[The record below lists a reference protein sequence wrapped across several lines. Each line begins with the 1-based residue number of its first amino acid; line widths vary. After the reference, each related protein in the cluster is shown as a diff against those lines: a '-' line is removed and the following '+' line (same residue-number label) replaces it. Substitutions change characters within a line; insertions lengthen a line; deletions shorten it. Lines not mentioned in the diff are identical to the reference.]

1 MSLLDYFRPVS
12 TWTSD
17 RLREFLDRHG
27 PEEYT
32 LLDVRQPAEYAERH
46 LPGAR
51 LIPLDELPERLGE
64 LDRSLPTIVYCAAG
78 VRSRAAASVLQ
89 NAGFGQALSLAGG
102 IRGWQGLV
110 AEGAPE
116 PETAFFASVASPE
129 KQVALAWYLEEGTRL
144 FYLEVAER
152 LQDREAASLFR
163 ELVGAEERHKAT
175 LAALYE
181 ALAGRP
187 AGGDF
192 PRGLL
197 DKEPD
202 EQLMEGGVSVAKAL
216 DWMQGRQVRDILELA
231 VSIESNAYDRY
242 LVLRRELPSEDSRR
256 VFEVLSDEEHR
267 HLKKLSQLLAH
278 FV

>member
-12 TWTSD
+12 TWTAD

-32 LLDVRQPAEYAERH
+32 LIDVRQPAEYAVKH

-64 LDRSLPTIVYCAAG
+64 LDRSLPTIVYCASG

-89 NAGFGQALSLAGG
+89 NAGFGQAYSLAGG

-116 PETAFFASVASPE
+116 PETAFFASVAEPAR
-129 KQVALAWYLEEGTRL
+129 QVALAWYLEEGTRL
-144 FYLEVAER
+144 FYRAVAER
-152 LQDREAASLFR
+152 LQDREAASLFQ

-175 LAALYE
+175 LVALYE

-197 DKEPD
+197 ETEPD
-202 EQLMEGGVSVAKAL
+202 EQLMEGGMGVAKAL
-216 DWMQGRQVRDILELA
+216 EWLSGRQIRDILELA
-231 VSIESNAYDRY
+231 VAIESNAYDRY
-242 LVLRRELPSEDSRR
+242 LLLRRELPSEDSRR

>member
-1 MSLLDYFRPVS
+1 MSLLDYFKPVS
-12 TWTSD
+12 TWTAEQV
-17 RLREFLDRHG
+17 REFIDRHG

-32 LLDVRQPAEYAERH
+32 LLDVRHPAEYATRH

-51 LIPLDELPERLGE
+51 LIPLDELSERLGE
-64 LDRSLPTIVYCAAG
+64 LDRALPTIVYCTAG

-89 NAGFGQALSLAGG
+89 NAGFARSYSLAGG
-102 IRGWQGLV
+102 IRAWQGV
-110 AEGAPE
+110 TAEGVPE
-116 PETAFFASVASPE
+116 PEMAFFASVAAPE
-129 KQVALAWYLEEGTRL
+129 RQVALAWFLEEGTRL
-144 FYLEVAER
+144 FYRGVAER

-175 LAALYE
+175 LVALYE

-192 PRGLL
+192 PRGVL
-197 DKEPD
+197 DAEPD
-202 EQLMEGGVSVAKAL
+202 EQLMEGGVSVEKAL
-216 DWMQGRQVRDILELA
+216 GWMQGKQLRDILELA

-242 LVLRRELPSEDSRR
+242 LLLRRELPGEDSRR

>member
-1 MSLLDYFRPVS
+1 MSLLDYFKPVS
-12 TWTSD
+12 TWTAEQV
-17 RLREFLDRHG
+17 REFLDRHA
-27 PEEYT
+27 PEEYA
-32 LLDVRQPAEYAERH
+32 LLDVRQPAEYAAKH

-51 LIPLDELPERLGE
+51 LIPLDELPERLDE
-64 LDRSLPTIVYCAAG
+64 LDRALPTIVYCTAG

-89 NAGFGQALSLAGG
+89 NAGFTHPHSLAGG
-102 IRGWQGLV
+102 IRAWQGV
-110 AEGAPE
+110 TAEGVPE
-116 PETAFFASVASPE
+116 PETAFFTSLAAPE

-144 FYLEVAER
+144 FYREVAAR
-152 LQDREAASLFR
+152 LQDREAAGLFGQ
-163 ELVGAEERHKAT
+163 LVAAEERHKAT
-175 LAALYE
+175 LVALYE

-197 DKEPD
+197 DTEPA
-202 EQLMEGGVSVAKAL
+202 EQLMEGGVSVEKAL
-216 DWMQGRQVRDILELA
+216 GWMQGKQLRDILELA

-242 LVLRRELPSEDSRR
+242 LLLRRELPGEDSRR